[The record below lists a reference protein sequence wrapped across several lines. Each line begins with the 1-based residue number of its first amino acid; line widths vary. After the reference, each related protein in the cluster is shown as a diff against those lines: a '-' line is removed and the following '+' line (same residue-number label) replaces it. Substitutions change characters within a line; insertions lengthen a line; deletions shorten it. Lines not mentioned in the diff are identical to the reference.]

1 MAKTVA
7 LLKGGWSSE
16 RPVSLRGAEGVEKA
30 LVEAGYIVKPVDV
43 TKDLPALV
51 AALTPRPDVAFN
63 MLHGPGGED
72 GIIQSILEVLGIP
85 YTHSGVRASA
95 VAMDKILTK
104 QLAKSIGVNVAD
116 HTTMTLDEV
125 KAKGIDFPKP
135 YVVKPYNEGSSFGVT
150 IIREGDNKQF
160 EASEWRYGDTLL
172 IEKYI
177 PGLELTV
184 AVLDGVPQ
192 TVTELR
198 VHDGFYD
205 YEAKY
210 NDPRTEHIFPA
221 QIPQEVFDR
230 AMKDAAAVYELVGC
244 KNLGRCDFRY
254 DPSKPG
260 TDGLVFLEIN
270 THPGFTAVSLAPE
283 QVLYKSGL
291 DYAALCCHLVETASC
306 ETVQDADK
314 AVAA

>member
-16 RPVSLRGAEGVEKA
+16 RPVSLMGAIGVEKA
-30 LVEAGYIVKPVDV
+30 LREAGYEVRLVDV
-43 TKDLPALV
+43 TKDLPKLV
-51 AALTPRPDVAFN
+51 ADLTPRPDVAFN

-104 QLAKSIGVNVAD
+104 RLAESVGVRCAP

-125 KAKGIDFPKP
+125 RAKGIDFPKP

-150 IIREGDNKQF
+150 IVREGDNKRF
-160 EASEWRYGDTLL
+160 EASEWKYGETLL
-172 IEKYI
+172 IEQYI
-177 PGLELTV
+177 PGQELTV

-192 TVTELR
+192 TVTELK
-198 VHDGFYD
+198 VFDGFYD

-210 NDPRTEHIFPA
+210 NDPRTEHILPA
-221 QIPQEVFDR
+221 PVSKEVFDL
-230 AMKDAAAVYELVGC
+230 AMDWSAKMYDVVGC

-254 DPSKPG
+254 DSSKPG
-260 TDGLVFLEIN
+260 TTGLVFLEIN
-270 THPGFTAVSLAPE
+270 THPGFTPVSLAPE
-283 QVLYKSGL
+283 QVLLKSGMNFTE
-291 DYAALCCHLVETASC
+291 LCRHLVENASC
-306 ETVQDADK
+306 ETAQTTQK
-314 AVAA
+314 AAA